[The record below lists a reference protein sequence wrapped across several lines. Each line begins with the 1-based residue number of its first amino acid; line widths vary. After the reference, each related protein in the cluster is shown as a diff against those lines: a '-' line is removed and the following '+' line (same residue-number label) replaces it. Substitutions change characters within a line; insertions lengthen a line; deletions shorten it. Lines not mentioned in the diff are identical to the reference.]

1 MTRYGHKG
9 SARKAVL
16 TVTLNDGAG
25 DLTITCD
32 DLTGWPDGASGLRPF
47 WACLGRGGLAEE
59 KVLCESRSGNILTV
73 AAGGRGLD
81 DTARFTWPIGTTI
94 EHVFTATEAD
104 LANAH
109 TEATHD
115 VHGASGDIVGTT
127 GAQTLT
133 NKTLTGP
140 VINSGALNN
149 TTSSGTFVADEFQSG
164 NIHDSTVVNSQIT
177 SAPKIT
183 IAGDQAL
190 GEARVRPVTVSD
202 DAPSGGSDGWLW
214 VRKAG
219 TLALYAKVSG
229 AWQQIVSAVLGLPAG
244 GTVGQYLR
252 KASGGDG
259 DAEWATLPVTH
270 SIPSGGN
277 DGEVLVK
284 ASGSDYDVVWDVAD
298 TVIPAGGTTGQVL
311 AKKSGADYDLE
322 WVTPTGGGGGGEPVD
337 VIAQAPYP
345 TGGTVTT
352 YTDGVTG
359 YSYRVHTF
367 KYSGS
372 PDNFTVTNGVIG
384 HLLMVGGGGGG
395 GSGQTN
401 GPYDDGGGDG
411 GAGAY
416 YFQPYA
422 FGVGTH
428 TMYVG
433 GKGAG
438 ALADASS
445 GASGEDTMFEGYPGT
460 IKSNTLIARG
470 GGGGGGG
477 GAPGV
482 SGKDG
487 GSGGGGAGGY
497 SGAGSGGAATY
508 GSLDGGTSVNSTV
521 FAGNAGGSGSGGGGG
536 GAGSAASGAT
546 GGSGVASSI
555 TGASVTY
562 AVGGQGGVSPAAD
575 TGSGGEGGSAG
586 NGHPGSDGTD
596 GVIIIRYR
604 TS

>member
-9 SARKAVL
+9 SARKAAL
-16 TVTLNDGAG
+16 TVVLNDGAG

-32 DLTGWPDGASGLRPF
+32 DLTWWPDGASGLRPF
-47 WACLGRGGLAEE
+47 WACLGRGGLVEE

-109 TEATHD
+109 IEATHD

-164 NIHDSTVVNSQIT
+164 NIHDSTVVNSQVT
-177 SAPKIT
+177 SASKIT

-229 AWQQIVSAVLGLPAG
+229 AWQQIVSAVLGLPTG

-284 ASGSDYDVVWDVAD
+284 ASGSDYDVAWDVAD
-298 TVIPAGGTTGQVL
+298 TVIPPGGAEGQVL

-367 KYSGS
+367 KHSGS
-372 PDNFTVTNGVIG
+372 PDSLTVTNGVIG
-384 HLLMVGGGGGG
+384 HLLMVGAGGGGGAGTDAGAYGTRGGGGG
-395 GSGQTN
+395 G
-401 GPYDDGGGDG
+401 
-411 GAGAY
+411 AGAH

-428 TMYVG
+428 NMYVG

-438 ALADASS
+438 GTAGGS
-445 GASGEDTMFEGYPGT
+445 GTSGEDTMFEGYPGT

-477 GAPGV
+477 GAAGL
-482 SGKDG
+482 SG
-487 GSGGGGAGGY
+487 GSGGGGGGNWP
-497 SGAGSGGAATY
+497 GSSTGGAATY
-508 GSLDGGTSVNSTV
+508 GSLDGGTSINSTV
-521 FAGNAGGSGSGGGGG
+521 FAGAAGGSSGGGIHDGVAGG
-536 GAGSAASGAT
+536 GASVAT
-546 GGSGVASSI
+546 SI
-555 TGASVTY
+555 TGSSVTR
-562 AVGGQGGVSPAAD
+562 AVAGPISGGSSPVAD
-575 TGSGGEGGSAG
+575 TGGGGVGGAQGAG
-586 NGHPGSDGTD
+586 NSGSDGAD
-596 GVIIIRYR
+596 GVIIVRYR